1 MKTFFQDEYMNSRLL
16 KRVVREIKKEQL
28 EQTID
33 EMNNF
38 NRFRRQTT
46 PKNEFI
52 TQEQLSRN
60 EFVNRFNNGKPN
72 I

>member
-1 MKTFFQDEYMNSRLL
+1 MKTFFQDEYMNSKLL

-28 EQTID
+28 EQTIN

-46 PKNEFI
+46 SKNEFI
-52 TQEQLSRN
+52 TQEQSSRN
-60 EFVNRFNNGKPN
+60 EFLNRFNNGKPN